1 MYQMTSLFH
10 DRLNFALLG
19 LALLGLVSGLA
30 FWLVG
35 QPDFATIAWTAGVV
49 PVLAALCVEIARSL
63 WKGEVGLDIV
73 AALSM
78 SAALLFGETLAAAVV
93 ALMYSGGTFLESF
106 AQGRARREMSDLL
119 SRVPRTAT
127 RHRKGAL
134 DEVPLDDIAPGDL
147 LLIRQGDVAPVDG
160 TVESASAMLDQ
171 SALTGESM
179 PVRLEHGQE
188 VMSGSTNAGE
198 AFDLRVT
205 LRAAD
210 STYAGIV
217 RLVEAAQ
224 KSKAPM
230 ARLADRYSLLFLIV
244 TVTLATAAWWF
255 TGDPIRAVAVLVVAT
270 PCPLILAVPVALVA
284 GLSRA
289 AHFGVLIKG
298 AKPLEALARINTL
311 ILDKTGTLTDGRPQ
325 IVSIDRHGDMSED
338 EVLYFA
344 AALDQA
350 SKHPIARAIVAAAR
364 ARGIALPVPEDLVE
378 TPGEGVAGTVDGRT
392 VVVGGAG
399 FVATQAG
406 VADPESAVVDT
417 GSVVVSLAVD
427 GRLMGHLVMADALRA
442 GTGGLLAGLRRL
454 GVARILLATGD
465 RRAVAEAVTEGL
477 GLDAV
482 RADLTPQVQPI
493 ENKTSFNTLPWTKLA
508 RTLGTK
514 RVPHRTQRPGTRLLL
529 RHKHICCSACYAA
542 RDVPCASASACWKCA
557 ARSAACLARE
567 RPRRRTVSALAA
579 AGARLPRLPIR
590 REEPGMAHDVH
601 RIRRGRLMAALP
613 VYMAAQPATPGS
625 KCRSSSSP
633 VTGTGWSIR
642 MVNRAGFIT
651 PSPKAPS
658 APLPAAGTW
667 CTRPT
672 LRR

>member
-1 MYQMTSLFH
+1 MTPLFH
-10 DRLNFALLG
+10 DRLNVALLG
-19 LALLGLVSGLA
+19 LALLGLVSGLVLLLA
-30 FWLVG
+30 G
-35 QPDFATIAWTAGVV
+35 QPDLARIMWTAGVI
-49 PVLAALCVEIARSL
+49 PVLAALCVEIVRSL

-127 RHRKGAL
+127 RHRNGAL

-160 TVESASAMLDQ
+160 TVESERAMLDQ

-179 PVRLEHGQE
+179 PVRLAHGQE
-188 VMSGSTNAGE
+188 VMSGSTNGGE

-205 LRAAD
+205 RRAAD

-230 ARLADRYSLLFLIV
+230 ARLADRYSLLFLTV
-244 TVTLATAAWWF
+244 TVALATSAWWF

-298 AKPLEALARINTL
+298 AKPLEALARIKTL

-350 SKHPIARAIVAAAR
+350 SKHPIAQAIVAAAR
-364 ARGIALPVPEDLVE
+364 ARVTALPIPENVVE
-378 TPGEGVAGTVDGRT
+378 TPGEGVAGTVDGRK

-399 FVATQAG
+399 FVASQAG
-406 VADPESAVVDT
+406 VAEPEGAVMEA
-417 GSVVVSLAVD
+417 GSVVVSLGVD
-427 GRLMGHLVMADALRA
+427 GKLVGHLVMADALRA
-442 GTGGLLAGLRRL
+442 GTAELLAGLRRL
-454 GVARILLATGD
+454 GIARILLATGD

-482 RADLTPQVQPI
+482 RADLTPDQKV
-493 ENKTSFNTLPWTKLA
+493 
-508 RTLGTK
+508 
-514 RVPHRTQRPGTRLLL
+514 LLVL
-529 RHKHICCSACYAA
+529 T
-542 RDVPCASASACWKCA
+542 
-557 ARSAACLARE
+557 E
-567 RPRRRTVSALAA
+567 RKNGPVMMVGDGVNDAPALAA
-579 AGARLPRLPIR
+579 ADIGVAMGARGAAASAEAADVVLLVDHLDRLLPGIEVAQSSR
-590 REEPGMAHDVH
+590 RIAIESVVAGIGLSVLGMTAAAFGYLTPVQGALLQELIDVAVILNALRALRIVPG
-601 RIRRGRLMAALP
+601 
-613 VYMAAQPATPGS
+613 Q
-625 KCRSSSSP
+625 
-633 VTGTGWSIR
+633 TGQIASGH
-642 MVNRAGFIT
+642 AD
-651 PSPKAPS
+651 APS
-658 APLPAAGTW
+658 GWRP
-667 CTRPT
+667 RPT
-672 LRR
+672 STAA